1 MLIIQLIRSLL
12 GYVVFTGTGGFP
24 ERFINLCVKYRVPL
38 WDLKNHG
45 ESFSGKTTIPGY
57 KQIRPAAHRSGVQL
71 RIQEKRG
78 LPFLTAKNKKRI
90 GLLIGLTIA
99 VLLVGVLSSMIW
111 SVTVEGNENIPEE
124 QILAV
129 AEGLGVKMGVRRKSL
144 DSETVADALLRE
156 IDGLSWAALNIDAS
170 KAVIEVRESIPKPD
184 ISDTQT
190 PANIIAAEDGVLT
203 KVEVYSGTA
212 VLPVDSAVLKGDLL
226 ISGVVKNLDNS
237 ETLKGAQ
244 GNVYA
249 NVRRDMLFVCP
260 ETPFLC
266 CSSARERRIL
276 YIFGLQIPL
285 GRRTGESVYTVKS
298 YLSNASASL
307 PIGIFRERSEDFE
320 SPYTLE
326 NPADK
331 ARYAVKKYVSAYK
344 TLWEESV
351 ILETDI
357 SFDLTSERP
366 SVSGS
371 IQCEKEIGV
380 NQEIFVEKIS
390 D

>member
-1 MLIIQLIRSLL
+1 MLIIRLIRSLL

-45 ESFSGKTTIPGY
+45 ERFSGKTTIHGY
-57 KQIRPAAHRSGVQL
+57 KEIRPAAHRSGVRL
-71 RIQEKRG
+71 HIQEKRG
-78 LPFLTAKNKKRI
+78 LPFLTAKNKKRV
-90 GLLIGLTIA
+90 GLLIGLMVA

-111 SVTVEGNENIPEE
+111 TVSVEGNDQIPEE

-129 AEGLGVKMGVRRKSL
+129 AEDLGVKMGVRRKKL
-144 DSETVADALLRE
+144 DAQSIADALLRE

-170 KAVIEVRESIPKPD
+170 KAVIEVRESIPKPE

-190 PANIIAAEDGVLT
+190 PANIIAAEDGILT
-203 KVEVYSGTA
+203 KIEVYSGTA
-212 VLPVDSAVLKGDLL
+212 ALPVDSAVLKGDLL

-249 NVRRDMLFVCP
+249 KVRRDMLFACP
-260 ETPFLC
+260 ETPFLA
-266 CSSARERRIL
+266 CSSVNERKVL
-276 YIFGLQIPL
+276 YIFGLKIPC

-298 YLSNASASL
+298 YLSNGGNPL
-307 PIGIFRERSEDFE
+307 PVGVFRERSEVYD

-326 NPADK
+326 TPADR
-331 ARYAVKKYVSAYK
+331 ARYAVKKYVTAYK
-344 TLWEESV
+344 ALWQESV
-351 ILETDI
+351 ILETNVT
-357 SFDLTSERP
+357 FDLTSDRP
-366 SVSGS
+366 SVSGT